1 VNAVKFIEM
10 MLSGSEVN
18 HPGEYKLTPKEASAK
33 RKKYTAKYTLLFFLN
48 LLFWTTKKVMIERI
62 DNTKTILIIIH
73 EKSHN
78 EGLINWFIS
87 RIDILL

>member
-1 VNAVKFIEM
+1 MNAVKFIEM
-10 MLSGSEVN
+10 ILSGSEVN

-48 LLFWTTKKVMIERI
+48 LLFWTTKNVMMDKIETTI
-62 DNTKTILIIIH
+62 TILTIIH

-78 EGLINWFIS
+78 EGLMN
-87 RIDILL
+87 